1 MFDLFGYVQLFFQ
14 LFIRLAKSRQGD
26 IELVG
31 QDIQALTE
39 FADFIAKVP
48 FPLIG
53 KIKVSHGEGQVLQFD
68 EGFGHALSQVQRT
81 DAGHDQPDD
90 AADDDEMLDNIDIF
104 LHGCDGLVDDDVRT
118 ILNAVDEVKILKS
131 GISL

>member
-1 MFDLFGYVQLFFQ
+1 MLDLFGYVQLFFQ

-53 KIKVSHGEGQVLQFD
+53 KS
-68 EGFGHALSQVQRT
+68 R
-81 DAGHDQPDD
+81 
-90 AADDDEMLDNIDIF
+90 
-104 LHGCDGLVDDDVRT
+104 
-118 ILNAVDEVKILKS
+118 
-131 GISL
+131 